1 MDILKFALRKITQLL
16 NTGTN
21 TKGVMHQIRIQEWSL
36 EENIYQLVKAH
47 IKMLGTWT
55 MSYKSYKKQS

>member
-21 TKGVMHQIRIQEWSL
+21 TKGVMHQIRIQE
-36 EENIYQLVKAH
+36 
-47 IKMLGTWT
+47 
-55 MSYKSYKKQS
+55 

>member
-21 TKGVMHQIRIQEWSL
+21 TKEVMHQIRIQEWSL